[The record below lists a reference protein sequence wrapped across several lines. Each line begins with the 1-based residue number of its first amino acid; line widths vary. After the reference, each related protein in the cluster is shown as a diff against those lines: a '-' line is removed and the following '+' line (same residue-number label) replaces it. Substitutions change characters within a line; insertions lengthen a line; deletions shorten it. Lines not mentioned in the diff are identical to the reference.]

1 MFMHEKPALSDRNIN
16 QPNMSSHRSINV
28 RAEEKAIRQQS
39 FLFDMLS
46 LIDNHS

>member
-1 MFMHEKPALSDRNIN
+1 MFMHEKPALPDRNIN

-28 RAEEKAIRQQS
+28 CAEEKAIRQQS

-46 LIDNHS
+46 LIDNYS